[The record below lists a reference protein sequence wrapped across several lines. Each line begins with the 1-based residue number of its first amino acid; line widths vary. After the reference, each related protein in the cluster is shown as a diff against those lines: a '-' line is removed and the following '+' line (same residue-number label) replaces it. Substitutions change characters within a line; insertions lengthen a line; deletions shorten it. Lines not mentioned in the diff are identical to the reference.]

1 MCADFNNIRFDAYSV
16 AVLWCSMLHLRPV
29 HSSNLEML
37 FLKVLYLVHVYIK
50 QWKAIE
56 FKNTFCACK
65 RFLLS

>member
-37 FLKVLYLVHVYIK
+37 FFKVLYLVHVYIK
-50 QWKAIE
+50 QWKAMQ
-56 FKNTFCACK
+56 
-65 RFLLS
+65 